1 MGILNMDFHAVLTTP
16 PPPATSCTATITEHN
31 MANFPNEEL
40 GAILP
45 TKDPEQ

>member
-1 MGILNMDFHAVLTTP
+1 MDILNMDFHAVLT

-40 GAILP
+40 GATLP

>member
-1 MGILNMDFHAVLTTP
+1 MGILNMDFHAVLTP
-16 PPPATSCTATITEHN
+16 PPPATSCTDTITEHK

-40 GAILP
+40 GAIFP